1 MMVREERQSGM
12 GEEKFMQTQVSP
24 MTNRKPD
31 RFGVLLCIFLLVGF
45 ALSFL
50 GQPVQAQ
57 SLLAI
62 TTPFLQKAPAGSEY
76 IATLTAT
83 GGMPSYAW
91 AITAGELP
99 PGLFLNSA
107 TGVISGV
114 PPHGA
119 VGTHGFTVTVTDMHG
134 NMASKPFSITVEG
147 FYTATVTIGMSL
159 PQPCQTIVYVD
170 GKPTGV
176 LKGRESLTL
185 SFPFGTTHTVDV
197 DPLVS
202 DPGNKDRRFKAV
214 DAALTVTEASPNA
227 VFQYTA
233 EYSVSYKTEPPGIV
247 GLPPS
252 DWYPEG
258 SMLTARTTEV
268 VDEPP
273 GTQYRFA
280 HWRLPTGEIMAD
292 PQLRVTVKWGGEIV
306 AYFDTFYL
314 LTVFSEHGTPEGS
327 GYYKADTRASWSV
340 TPAEVEMPGVLGFLG
355 GKVGAKNP
363 EGIDMITSP
372 KTEIIS
378 WQPDYKMPILITT
391 LVFLFIGLASYLG
404 YRYAQVEGVEPT
416 IPKCGEV
423 VKCPICKKDFGLCT
437 LAKYPAHTQHW
448 PVPEHSCTYGKECPT
463 PECGKINQCGSTCHY
478 GEHSIIFEH
487 RCGAEKEC
495 PNKCGEKVQCTLNC
509 PHGSH
514 SFLKHSQCGIKTFCT
529 NCDENI
535 SIQCSLCSHEKG
547 EHKFPAHLCGKPY
560 TCASC
565 GGPRLNCTKECHRSG
580 PHSNAEHIKQFHLP
594 LPK

>member
-1 MMVREERQSGM
+1 MMVREERQSGV

-24 MTNRKPD
+24 MTNRKPG

-62 TTPFLQKAPAGSEY
+62 TTKFLHEAQAGSPY
-76 IATLTAT
+76 TATLTAT
-83 GGMPSYAW
+83 GGMPSYVW
-91 AITAGELP
+91 AITAGALP

-114 PPHGA
+114 PPDGA

-159 PQPCQTIVYVD
+159 LQPGQTMVYVD

-176 LKGRESLTL
+176 LKERETLTL

-202 DPGNKDRRFKAV
+202 DPGNKDRRFKAE

-227 VFQYTA
+227 VFQYDA
-233 EYSVSYKTEPPGIV
+233 EYSVRYKAEPQGIV
-247 GLPPS
+247 GLPSS

-258 SMLTARTTEV
+258 SMLTANTTEV

-280 HWRLPTGEIMAD
+280 HWRLPTGELMAD
-292 PQLRVTVKWGGEIV
+292 PQLRVTVKRGGEIV

-327 GYYKADTRASWSV
+327 GYYKADTRASWSI
-340 TPAEVEMPGVLGFLG
+340 TPAEVEMPGVLGFLR

-363 EGIDMITSP
+363 EGIEVMTSP
-372 KTEIIS
+372 KTVSIL
-378 WQPDYKMPILITT
+378 WQPDYKIPILITT
-391 LVFLFIGLASYLG
+391 LFVSFIGLISYLG
-404 YRYAQVEGVEPT
+404 HRYVQAKADKTKKPV
-416 IPKCGEV
+416 CGL
-423 VKCPICKKDFGLCT
+423 PINCSICGKRIYGSACEYDKGHDPPCGPPQEHPRCGKEIKCKKCDKPLPNCELCEGHN
-437 LAKYPAHTQHW
+437 P
-448 PVPEHSCTYGKECPT
+448 PCGPSEHSPCGKEIKCKKCDKPLDNCKLCKGHD
-463 PECGKINQCGSTCHY
+463 PPCGPSEHPPCGKEIVC
-478 GEHSIIFEH
+478 
-487 RCGAEKEC
+487 
-495 PNKCGEKVQCTLNC
+495 
-509 PHGSH
+509 
-514 SFLKHSQCGIKTFCT
+514 
-529 NCDENI
+529 
-535 SIQCSLCSHEKG
+535 
-547 EHKFPAHLCGKPY
+547 Y
-560 TCASC
+560 TCK
-565 GGPRLNCTKECHRSG
+565 GTVGNCTKCEGHKTPCD
-580 PHSNAEHIKQFHLP
+580 
-594 LPK
+594 LPKKHECLAMCYKCGKVKCMHDKCPHQGNHICSNCKQKSK